1 VVAGEALQ
9 QGGWKADLASSNLRR
24 FVTVLSVCALS
35 VVVVRLVLVQ
45 SFVIPSGS
53 MEPTLQVGDR
63 VLVSRAATWLGGIHR
78 GDVLVFDGT
87 GVFDPASAPPA
98 SRLAR
103 AGQTLA
109 AALGV
114 PVGEKDFVKRVIGLP
129 GDRVVCCD
137 PQGRITVDGR
147 AVDEPYLQP
156 GDRPSDQRFDV
167 VVPPGRLWMMG
178 DHRSSSADSRA
189 HLADPGGGTVPM
201 SRVLGRV
208 VAVSWPPSHLAVVH
222 GSRSEESQP

>member
-1 VVAGEALQ
+1 MVADQAPALHAWA
-9 QGGWKADLASSNLRR
+9 GPATSGLRR
-24 FVTVLSVCALS
+24 FVTVLAVCALS

-63 VLVSRAATWLGGIHR
+63 VLVSRAATRFGGIHR

-87 GVFDPASAPPA
+87 GIFDPTTARPA

-114 PVGEKDFVKRVIGLP
+114 PVGERDFVKRVVGLP

-137 PQGRITVDGR
+137 AGGRITVNGR
-147 AVDEPYLQP
+147 AVEEPYLYP
-156 GDRPSDQRFDV
+156 GDRPSEQRFDV
-167 VVPPGRLWMMG
+167 TVPQGRLWMMG
-178 DHRSSSADSRA
+178 DHRGSSADSRA
-189 HLADPGGGTVPM
+189 HLADPGGGTVPL

-222 GSRSEESQP
+222 GYRSEESQP

>member
-1 VVAGEALQ
+1 MLTGGTGLRAWRVDVALTPVRRLVSV
-9 QGGWKADLASSNLRR
+9 LA
-24 FVTVLSVCALS
+24 VTALS

-63 VLVSRAATWLGGIHR
+63 VLVSRLVTRFGGIHR

-87 GVFDPASAPPA
+87 GVFDPTPA
-98 SRLAR
+98 GPTSRLAQSGR
-103 AGQTLA
+103 TLA

-114 PVGEKDFVKRVIGLP
+114 PVGERDYVKRVVGLP

-137 PQGRITVDGR
+137 PAGRITVDGEP
-147 AVDEPYLQP
+147 VDEPYVYP
-156 GDRPSDQRFDV
+156 GDSASAVRFDV
-167 VVPPGRLWMMG
+167 RVPSGRLWMMG

-189 HLADPGGGTVPM
+189 HLSDPGGGSVPIR
-201 SRVLGRV
+201 RVVGRV
-208 VAVSWPPSHLAVVH
+208 VVVSWPPSHLAVVH
-222 GSRSEESQP
+222 GRPVEERR